1 MNTGLVS
8 IVVPCYNIEKYI
20 ERCINSIINQT
31 YKNLEII
38 AVNDGS
44 KDNTLNILNRL
55 KLKEPRL
62 KVLNYENHGP
72 SFARNRGIEQAQ
84 GQYIMFVD
92 GDDFLNENIVNE
104 LLNTLEEK
112 KLDIIACNYSMYY
125 SQSEKVVGN
134 KTDTTNL
141 NESSIDFIKR
151 LFEPEKR
158 FCSAWAKLYKMSLLK
173 NMCYPENI
181 YFGEDMFTAH
191 ILFDKAKK
199 VGYIDKELYY
209 YSQEGVSLV
218 RSKFNV
224 NKINMVVAAKNW
236 VELCQEKYPSIL
248 SQAYTNYYSTMINI
262 CSYLCMDKEFY
273 SYYFTY
279 KTELKNNK
287 DKILKSC
294 LSKND
299 KIKAVLIMLMP
310 PNMYY
315 KVRTILLK
323 E

>member
-62 KVLNYENHGP
+62 KVLNYENHGL

-112 KLDIIACNYSMYY
+112 N
-125 SQSEKVVGN
+125 
-134 KTDTTNL
+134 
-141 NESSIDFIKR
+141 
-151 LFEPEKR
+151 
-158 FCSAWAKLYKMSLLK
+158 
-173 NMCYPENI
+173 
-181 YFGEDMFTAH
+181 
-191 ILFDKAKK
+191 
-199 VGYIDKELYY
+199 
-209 YSQEGVSLV
+209 
-218 RSKFNV
+218 
-224 NKINMVVAAKNW
+224 
-236 VELCQEKYPSIL
+236 
-248 SQAYTNYYSTMINI
+248 
-262 CSYLCMDKEFY
+262 
-273 SYYFTY
+273 
-279 KTELKNNK
+279 
-287 DKILKSC
+287 
-294 LSKND
+294 
-299 KIKAVLIMLMP
+299 
-310 PNMYY
+310 
-315 KVRTILLK
+315 
-323 E
+323 